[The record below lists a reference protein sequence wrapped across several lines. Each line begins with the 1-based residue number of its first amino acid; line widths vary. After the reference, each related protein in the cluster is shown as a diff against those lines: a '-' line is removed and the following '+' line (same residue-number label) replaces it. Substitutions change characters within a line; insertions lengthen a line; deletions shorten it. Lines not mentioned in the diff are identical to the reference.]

1 MTEAEFLE
9 AKRLRRAARN
19 VFDTQRDL
27 VKADLGAASLGK
39 RIVSRI
45 AEDGR
50 AIADEAVYQADRH
63 KVAVSAGVL
72 ALTGWFL
79 RKPIM
84 EFAQTVLS
92 RSGDGQG
99 DRENSEPTAE
109 PVDGR

>member
-45 AEDGR
+45 ADDGR
-50 AIADEAVYQADRH
+50 AIADEAVCQADRH

-84 EFAQTVLS
+84 EFAQTVLF
-92 RSGDGQG
+92 RGDEGQS
-99 DRENSEPTAE
+99 DPDNSEPTEEAVE
-109 PVDGR
+109 ER

>member
-9 AKRLRRAARN
+9 AKRLRRAARD

-50 AIADEAVYQADRH
+50 TIADEALYQADRH

-84 EFAQTVLS
+84 EFAQTVFS
-92 RSGDGQG
+92 QGGDSQS
-99 DRENSEPTAE
+99 DREDREPTAT
-109 PVDGR
+109 PVEER